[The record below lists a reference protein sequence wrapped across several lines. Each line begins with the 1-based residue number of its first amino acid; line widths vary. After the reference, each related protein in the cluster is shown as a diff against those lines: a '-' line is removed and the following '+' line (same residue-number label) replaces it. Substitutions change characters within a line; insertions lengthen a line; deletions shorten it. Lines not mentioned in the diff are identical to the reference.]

1 MTHVDQLAAA
11 AQVFSVWTLYFFA
24 YGFVGWVWESGYVSV
39 RKHKLIN
46 SGFLNGPVIPVYG
59 FSMTVVLAAVQP
71 FAHNV
76 FLLYIVSALVITV
89 IEYVTSWGMEK
100 LFHAR
105 WWDYSKVPL
114 NLNGRVAL
122 PISAFWGLGVVLVV
136 KFLHPFVAKVVT
148 HLDFRFGIFASIVLI
163 ALIMFDFG
171 FTLANALAFGAAT
184 KRIGDAIEVKKNEL
198 REAAIASGE
207 KLEQELPWLS
217 EYRDHKAAGEKLPRL
232 SFVQRRLLR
241 SFPNLQL
248 RDTRTKARDISKLS
262 DLLKRQR

>member
-1 MTHVDQLAAA
+1 
-11 AQVFSVWTLYFFA
+11 
-24 YGFVGWVWESGYVSV
+24 
-39 RKHKLIN
+39 
-46 SGFLNGPVIPVYG
+46 
-59 FSMTVVLAAVQP
+59 
-71 FAHNV
+71 
-76 FLLYIVSALVITV
+76 
-89 IEYVTSWGMEK
+89 MEK

-136 KFLHPFVAKVVT
+136 KFLHPFVAKIVT

-163 ALIMFDFG
+163 ALLMFDFG